1 VGETAS
7 DPFRTS
13 AHRSAVLQAWAGS
26 PARFREDANAEE
38 ALATGGYA
46 DRLLVELA
54 ANALDA
60 ARHAGRPGRV
70 RFSLDT
76 SGPVA
81 QLRAAN
87 IGTPLTAAGVAGL
100 ASLRASAK
108 RGSGAS
114 VGHFGVGFTAVLTVT
129 DDPQVLSTTGGV
141 VFSRDR
147 TALALAA
154 LDVPELTEEF
164 AARNGQVP
172 VLRLPWPM
180 DTAQQR
186 RDPIPEGFD
195 TQVRLPLRPGLLGE
209 LEAVLSA
216 VGDDLLWALPG
227 LMSVEI
233 ALPGRDLRVI
243 DRLDLTDGL
252 TIIRQDGAPTRYRAQ
267 VAGGTIPAALLADR
281 PIEERS
287 RDQWQLTWALPE
299 PTDRVGTP
307 LRLLEVEP
315 GADPFYLGAP
325 TPTDEPLSLPA
336 RLIGTF
342 PVDDTRRRLAPG
354 PLSAYLLDQAAAA
367 YLDLFAAVAPEHRL
381 SLVPS
386 AGFPLGP
393 VDAGLRTGII
403 RRLSR
408 APVLHT
414 VLEDPVVPSS
424 ACVITGI
431 SENAARLLGRAVPGL
446 LRPPRAPAELAALR
460 LLGVGLLPLADA
472 TSALAGI
479 DGEPS
484 FWREVYEALSDQDA
498 EDLANLPVPL
508 TGGGRRIGP
517 AGTLLPGADAVDVQ
531 VLRRAVALAPDL
543 CVVHPGAAHP
553 LLARLGAVP
562 AAAAALLT
570 DPALVR
576 VFRDFRQDLEEDD
589 PDLEELEELAT
600 LALDL
605 VSAGGP
611 AGGLLGDVVLTDSTG
626 EAWPAGELLAPD
638 APLASVLSPDADL
651 PLMGSRWAVY
661 PERTLAVLGVRTGL
675 KVVQVDNADVDLPDL
690 AQWWSEVVGDGLP
703 PETFDAVADLDL
715 IDDDK
720 WPQLLEMLA
729 ADRGAMRALASGPD
743 PSYTRWW
750 ISRFAILAGE
760 SPHHWRTSRAV
771 GLTGVYDEL
780 PIALDPAV
788 AAAIGVL
795 AAPVDAV
802 RADPAELLMRL
813 SDPRREVPAGVVP
826 ALTVL
831 AVQALEA
838 DRALPLPAS
847 VRTLSGAVVDAG
859 EAVVLDLPWFAQL
872 IPPGRLVP
880 GGTDPA
886 RVASTLE
893 LDLVSESTTVRV
905 APGATGPLS
914 AAATAMA
921 VRAALCLGVEPLAPV
936 GERAPWTATTRVTLM
951 LAPGLSVG
959 IGDGPAQRV
968 AWWTTTD
975 GHLPAGPAGVPG
987 HQVLLVDGSAAGI
1000 GRAVAFAA
1008 GRWGERGRAVTAAL
1022 GEPVDLAESG
1032 LG

>member
-1 VGETAS
+1 MADPAA
-7 DPFRTS
+7 DPFRTAS
-13 AHRSAVLQAWAGS
+13 HRSAVLDAWAGS

-46 DRLLVELA
+46 DRLLIELA

-60 ARHAGRPGRV
+60 AREAGLPGRV
-70 RFSLDT
+70 RFTLDD

-87 IGTPLTAAGVAGL
+87 VGAPLTADGVAGL

-108 RGSGAS
+108 RAGGAS

-141 VFSRDR
+141 VFSRHR

-154 LDVPELTEEF
+154 LDVPRLTDEA
-164 AARNGQVP
+164 AARHGQVP

-180 DTAQQR
+180 ETPGPHGDR
-186 RDPIPEGFD
+186 LPEGFQ
-195 TQVRLPLRPGLLGE
+195 TQVRLPLRPGLRGE
-209 LEAVLSA
+209 LEELLDA

-227 LMSVEI
+227 LVSVEI
-233 ALPGRDLRVI
+233 ELPGRALRVI
-243 DRLDLTDGL
+243 E
-252 TIIRQDGAPTRYRAQ
+252 RQDLLDGITVIRHDTVPTRYRAQ
-267 VAGGTIPAALLADR
+267 VAGGTIPALLLADR

-287 RDQWQLTWALPE
+287 RDQWQLTWVLPE
-299 PTDRVGTP
+299 PTDRVVSP
-307 LRLLEVEP
+307 LLMFEMDPE
-315 GADPFYLGAP
+315 ADPLYLGAP

-336 RLIGTF
+336 RLVGTF

-354 PLSAYLLDQAAAA
+354 PLGGYLLDQAADA
-367 YLDLFAAVAPEHRL
+367 YVDLFAAVAPEHRW
-381 SLVPS
+381 SLVPT

-393 VDAGLRTGII
+393 VDATLRTGII

-408 APVLHT
+408 APVLQT
-414 VLEDPVVPSS
+414 VLEDAVVPSS

-431 SENAARLLGRAVPGL
+431 SEKAARLLGRAVPGL
-446 LRPPRAPAELAALR
+446 LLPPRAPAQLAALR
-460 LLGVGLLPLADA
+460 LLGVGQLPLADA
-472 TSALAGI
+472 TTALAGI

-484 FWREVYEALSDQDA
+484 FWHEVYEALADQDG

-517 AGTLLPGADAVDVQ
+517 AGTLLPGADAVDVE

-543 CVVHPGAAHP
+543 CVVHPQAAHP

-562 AAAAALLT
+562 ADAAALLT
-570 DPALVR
+570 DPALAR
-576 VFRDFRQDLEEDD
+576 VFHDFRQDLEEED
-589 PDLEELEELAT
+589 PDPEDLEELAT

-605 VSAGGP
+605 VSEGGP
-611 AGGLLGDVVLTDSTG
+611 AGGLLDDVVLTDSSG
-626 EAWPAGELLAPD
+626 EAWPAGELLAPE
-638 APLASVLSPDADL
+638 APLASVLAPDADL
-651 PLMGSRWAVY
+651 PLMGSRWASY
-661 PERTLAVLGVRTGL
+661 PQRTLAVLGVRTGL
-675 KVVQVDNADVDLPDL
+675 KVVQVDDDDADLPDL

-715 IDDDK
+715 IADDK
-720 WPQLLEMLA
+720 WPQLLGMLA
-729 ADRGAMRALASGPD
+729 ADRDALRALASGPD

-750 ISRFAILAGE
+750 LSRFVLLAGE
-760 SPHHWRTSRAV
+760 PPHHWRTSGAL

-780 PIALDPAV
+780 LITVDPAV

-802 RADPAELLMRL
+802 TADAAELLTRL
-813 SDPRREVPAGVVP
+813 SDPSREVPAGAVA
-826 ALTVL
+826 ALTALVVDAL
-831 AVQALEA
+831 AA
-838 DRALPLPAS
+838 DSGLPLPAS

-859 EAVVLDLPWFAQL
+859 QAMVIDLPWFAQL
-872 IPPGRLVP
+872 IAPGRLVP

-886 RVASTLE
+886 RVARALQ
-893 LDLVSESTTVRV
+893 LDLVSETVGARV
-905 APGATGPLS
+905 AAGTTGPLS
-914 AAATAMA
+914 PAARAMA
-921 VRAALCLGVEPLAPV
+921 VRAALRLGVEPGALLGERSLLLAP
-936 GERAPWTATTRVTLM
+936 A
-951 LAPGLSVG
+951 LSVG
-959 IGDGPAQRV
+959 IGDEPAQRV
-968 AWWTTTD
+968 TWWRAEGDQVTVGESAGAQF
-975 GHLPAGPAGVPG
+975 GH
-987 HQVLLVDGSAAGI
+987 VLLVDGSATGI

-1008 GRWGERGRAVTAAL
+1008 GRWGERGLAVTAAL
-1022 GEPVDLAESG
+1022 GEPVDLAENG